1 MGVSGA
7 MHPDFFMGQPSFVC
21 EIMPGSIQIG
31 GERGFVGCIL
41 DHFVALKFVI
51 AVLVFG
57 LMAGAVVLV
66 FCQLI
71 KPILWLLAEWSGWSL
86 LAVRFPSSDEQPHR
100 ALRFQSVKV
109 GSVLHSRSCFI
120 GSNDSHFFL
129 SSHWPFRHCHPP
141 LAIPIEQISIFKMS
155 HRFWGRTTLLINPTL
170 SIRIQVSTRSLRR
183 LFPGFNEGSPFFN
196 ARTVMQEQ

>member
-1 MGVSGA
+1 M
-7 MHPDFFMGQPSFVC
+7 
-21 EIMPGSIQIG
+21 
-31 GERGFVGCIL
+31 
-41 DHFVALKFVI
+41 FVI

-57 LMAGAVVLV
+57 LMAGAVVLI

-86 LAVRFPSSDEQPHR
+86 LAVRFPSCDQQPR
-100 ALRFQSVKV
+100 RTLRFQSVTV

-129 SSHWPFRHCHPP
+129 STHWPFGHCHPR

-155 HRFWGRTTLLINPTL
+155 HRFWGRTTLLINPNL

-183 LFPGFNEGSPFFN
+183 LFPRSNEGS
-196 ARTVMQEQ
+196 RSLMQEQ